1 MADCLNRHTETVA
14 IVTGG
19 AQGVGYAIARQLA
32 QEGCTRLYLAG
43 RDGAK
48 GERAVAELKELG
60 ATARFV
66 ALDLQDVEACLGIV
80 NTAVAEFGTV
90 NALVNAAALG
100 ARGTLLDTSVELWDQ
115 MFNTNVRGPFF
126 LMQGFVKHRLE
137 RGGGGAIVNILSQ
150 CAHCGQSYL
159 SPYSSSKGA
168 LATLTKNVANAYRN
182 NRVRCNAILPGWM
195 DTPGEDVTQRK
206 FHGATDG
213 WLERA
218 EASQPMG
225 QLCKP
230 NQLAGLASYLLNTDS
245 GVMTGAL
252 IDYDQNIPGSY
263 PE

>member
-1 MADCLNRHTETVA
+1 MADCLNRHTETAA

-43 RDGAK
+43 RDVAK

-60 ATARFV
+60 AVARFV
-66 ALDLQDVEACLGIV
+66 ALDLQDVDACLGMV
-80 NTAVAEFGTV
+80 DAAVAELGNV

-126 LMQGFVKHRLE
+126 LMQGFVKHRLD

-159 SPYSSSKGA
+159 SPYSSSKLINGKPR
-168 LATLTKNVANAYRN
+168 LVAVQMRSL
-182 NRVRCNAILPGWM
+182 VLMTSPWVGCPGVAA
-195 DTPGEDVTQRK
+195 PGRW
-206 FHGATDG
+206 G
-213 WLERA
+213 
-218 EASQPMG
+218 
-225 QLCKP
+225 
-230 NQLAGLASYLLNTDS
+230 
-245 GVMTGAL
+245 
-252 IDYDQNIPGSY
+252 
-263 PE
+263 